1 MEKEEV
7 PEKGENK
14 QQRRHNEKKRNR
26 LGNGQSDKLQKGQ
39 TVKMRGRHRMIE
51 G

>member
-14 QQRRHNEKKRNR
+14 QQRRHNEKRDIDSEMDRVTSCKKDR
-26 LGNGQSDKLQKGQ
+26 QWKWEED
-39 TVKMRGRHRMIE
+39 IE
-51 G
+51 W